1 MSTFDAILFD
11 LDGTLCRRTQDT
23 EVLYAAVFERVGE
36 EPFGEPAELWA
47 ALDGPPDHDD
57 WIGYLGAGF
66 ARLAARHGRTA
77 VDPVELAEALA
88 SLSDET
94 AVELVSGAREAL
106 DSAIENG
113 PIGVVTN
120 GPKRRQQPKLD
131 TLELAHLFDVI
142 VYGADRG
149 RQKPHTDAFDHALAE
164 LGLPADRVLY
174 VGNSLEYDVAG
185 AQNAGL
191 PVAWLRDTEEE
202 PGAYSPAYVIESL
215 AELPEILAGKR

>member
-1 MSTFDAILFD
+1 MSEFDAVLFD

-23 EVLYAAVFERVGE
+23 AAMYAAAFDCVDE

-66 ARLAARHGRTA
+66 ARLAARYGRTE
-77 VDPVELAEALA
+77 VDPLELAEALT
-88 SLSDET
+88 SRSDDR
-94 AVELVSGAREAL
+94 AVELLPGARAAI

-113 PIGVVTN
+113 PVGIVTN

-131 TLELAHLFDVI
+131 TLELTHLFDVI

-164 LGLPADRVLY
+164 LGLPAHRVLY

-185 AQNAGL
+185 GQNAGL
-191 PVAWLRDTEEE
+191 PVAWFRGPDEE
-202 PGAYSPAYVIESL
+202 PGAYSPEYVIESL
-215 AELPEILAGKR
+215 AELRGVLGGEQ

>member
-1 MSTFDAILFD
+1 MSEFDGVLFD

-23 EVLYAAVFERVGE
+23 AAMYAAAFERVGE
-36 EPFGEPAELWA
+36 EPFGEPAGLWA

-66 ARLAARHGRTA
+66 ARLAARHGRTD
-77 VDPVELAEALA
+77 VDPLALAEALA
-88 SLSDET
+88 SLSDDT
-94 AVELVSGAREAL
+94 AVELVAGASEAL

-113 PIGVVTN
+113 PVGVVTN

-131 TLELAHLFDVI
+131 TLELTHLFDVI

-149 RQKPHTDAFDHALAE
+149 RQKPHTDAFDEALAE

-191 PVAWLRDTEEE
+191 HVAWLRSPDEE
-202 PGAYSPAYVIESL
+202 PHPYSPEYVIDSL
-215 AELPEILAGKR
+215 ADLPEILAGGR